1 MTVILLITCV
11 IWLIGFMLSVQAVSN
26 DPDIGTAVPRTAILI
41 ACAFW
46 PVALAVAFVRI
57 IIGAKG

>member
-11 IWLIGFMLSVQAVSN
+11 IWLIGFMLSVQAISN
-26 DPDIGTAVPRTAILI
+26 ETHQIPSRTAILI

-46 PVALAVAFVRI
+46 PIALAVAIVRI
-57 IIGAKG
+57 VIGTIKQ